1 MKGKVD
7 VGIVGAGGSPRVAD
21 ALERDTMRRV
31 TWRLIPLLMAG
42 YFCASLDRANVGMAA
57 VTMSPALHFSNTQYG
72 FGAGVF
78 YFGYLLAEL
87 PSNLVLD
94 RFGAR
99 RWLARILVSW
109 GLVSGLTAFVWND
122 WSFYGVRFVL
132 GLAEAGFFPGVLL
145 YLTWWFPARYR
156 GRMVGWFMSAG
167 VFAQILGPPLGGL
180 LLRLDGLL
188 GLAGWQWLFVV
199 EALPSMLTGLL
210 VLWLLTDRPRNVP
223 WLRAEERDWLEQRL
237 AAERA
242 QQEAVR
248 TYSLLSALASPKLWL
263 LTFVAF
269 GHQFANSVVFFMPLI
284 VKGLGVERNWIG
296 TVAAIPY
303 LFGFI
308 GMVGWGY
315 KSDRAGE
322 RVWHAALPKFLVTGA
337 LVASMLVGA
346 DHPVL
351 LMVLLCLV
359 VIGNQSFAPTFWA
372 IPGTML
378 TGTAAAGGI
387 AIINAL
393 GNLGNWAG
401 PTAYGAVLDATHS
414 TNLALLCLAI
424 GPLAA
429 AIVLLL
435 VGHDRRL
442 EQVPASGHTPARPG
456 DDA

>member
-1 MKGKVD
+1 MDSCFRRNDGGKLSVNT
-7 VGIVGAGGSPRVAD
+7 VET
-21 ALERDTMRRV
+21 LEQTTMHRV
-31 TWRLIPLLMAG
+31 TWRLVPIVMLG
-42 YFCASLDRANVGMAA
+42 YFCAALDRANVGMAA
-57 VTMSPALHFSNTQYG
+57 TTMSPALHFSNMQYG

-78 YFGYLLAEL
+78 YLGYLLLEV
-87 PSNLVLD
+87 PSNLILARV
-94 RFGAR
+94 GAR
-99 RWLARILVSW
+99 IWLARILVTW
-109 GLVSGLTAFVWND
+109 GLISGLTAFVWND
-122 WSFYGVRFVL
+122 WSFYGARFVL
-132 GLAEAGFFPGVLL
+132 GLAEAGYFPGVLIF
-145 YLTWWFPARYR
+145 LTWWFPARYR

-167 VFAQILGPPLGGL
+167 VFSQILGPPIGGEL
-180 LLRLDGLL
+180 MRLDGLF
-188 GLAGWQWLFVV
+188 GLAGWQWLFIV
-199 EALPSMLTGLL
+199 EALPSMLTGVL
-210 VLWLLTDRPRNVP
+210 VLCLLRDRPGDAT
-223 WLRAEERDWLEQRL
+223 WLRPEQRTWLEDRL
-237 AAERA
+237 VAERA

-248 TYSLLSALASPKLWL
+248 KYSLWQALASPQLWL
-263 LTFVAF
+263 LTFVQF

-284 VKGLGVERNWIG
+284 VKGLGVPKDLIG

-308 GMVGWGY
+308 GMVSWGY

-337 LVASMLVGA
+337 LGAAIFVGA

-351 LMVLLCLV
+351 LMVLLCLA

-387 AIINAL
+387 ALINAL

-401 PTAYGAVLDATHS
+401 PTAYGAMLDATHS

-429 AIVLLL
+429 AITLVL

-442 EQVPASGHTPARPG
+442 EQIPATGRRQAKPAG
-456 DDA
+456 GA

>member
-1 MKGKVD
+1 MND
-7 VGIVGAGGSPRVAD
+7 ATMRSAASPRAI
-21 ALERDTMRRV
+21 EPIEQETMRHV
-31 TWRLIPLLMAG
+31 TWRLIPVLMLG

-57 VTMSPALHFSNTQYG
+57 TTMSPALHFSNAQYG

-94 RFGAR
+94 RLGAR
-99 RWLARILVSW
+99 VWLARILVSW
-109 GLVSGLTAFVWND
+109 GVISGLTAFVWND
-122 WSFYGVRFVL
+122 RSFYGVRFVL
-132 GLAEAGFFPGVLL
+132 GLAEAGYFPGVLL

-167 VFAQILGPPLGGL
+167 VFAQILGPPIGGL
-180 LLRLDGLL
+180 LMRMDGLF

-199 EALPSMLTGLL
+199 EALPSILTGVL
-210 VLWLLTDRPRNVP
+210 VLWLLTDRPGNVA
-223 WLRAEERDWLEQRL
+223 WLRPEQRNWLEKRL
-237 AAERA
+237 TTERTR
-242 QQEAVR
+242 QEAVR
-248 TYSLLSALASPKLWL
+248 KYSLRQALTSPKLWL
-263 LTFVAF
+263 LSFVQF
-269 GHQFANSVVFFMPLI
+269 GHQCANSLVFFMPLI
-284 VKGLGVERNWIG
+284 VKGLGVTRDWIG

-303 LFGFI
+303 LFGFMA
-308 GMVGWGY
+308 MVGWGY

-322 RVWHAALPKFLVTGA
+322 RVWHASATMFLVTGA
-337 LVASMLVGA
+337 LVVAMLVGP
-346 DHPVL
+346 DHPIL
-351 LMVLLCLV
+351 LMAVLCIA
-359 VIGNQSFAPTFWA
+359 VIGNASFAPTFWA

-387 AIINAL
+387 ATINAL

-424 GPLAA
+424 GPFVGG
-429 AIVLLL
+429 IVLIL

-442 EQVPASGHTPARPG
+442 EQIPPSGHSHAKPRDGA
-456 DDA
+456 